1 MILING
7 VAADSV
13 AATDRGLAYGDGV
26 SRTLL
31 VNSVIGAWQVREC
44 ANRRWEPGGY
54 TGRVREWLDE
64 EED

>member
-1 MILING
+1 
-7 VAADSV
+7 V
-13 AATDRGLAYGDGV
+13 
-26 SRTLL
+26 LL

-44 ANRRWEPGGY
+44 GNRRWKPGGF